1 MHSHPI
7 TTLKLMHERRVLLIG
22 GPPGAG
28 KTTLGRAIA
37 TAMGF
42 VSLTVDD
49 LVVAARGIT
58 TPQTHP
64 ALHPMAGIGHTGYF
78 TDGPADRLIA
88 DAETLQDAFWPAV
101 ERVVRMHATTK
112 VPIVMDWWLL
122 APHLVAA
129 LNVDQVSS
137 LWLYIEPSVLEQRE
151 RTNVD
156 FLAGSDDPD
165 RMLENFMSRSLWRNQ
180 FVASEAQRLG
190 LPALHQDGTLTTD
203 ALVDTALEV
212 LGWER
217 PVQSS

>member
-1 MHSHPI
+1 MHGHPI
-7 TTLKLMHERRVLLIG
+7 TTLKLMHERQVLLIG

-49 LVVAARGIT
+49 LVVAARGVT
-58 TPQTHP
+58 TPRTHP
-64 ALHPMAGIGHTGYF
+64 ALHPMAGIGHTRYF
-78 TDGPADRLIA
+78 TDGPAERLIA
-88 DAETLQDAFWPAV
+88 DAEALQDAFWPAV
-101 ERVVRMHATTK
+101 ERVVRMHGITK
-112 VPIVMDWWLL
+112 GPIVMDWWLL

-129 LNVDQVSS
+129 LDVDQVSS
-137 LWLYIEPSVLEQRE
+137 LWLHIDPTVLEQRE

-156 FLAGSDDPD
+156 FLTGSDDPD

-190 LPALHQDGTLTTD
+190 LPLLNQDGTLPVD
-203 ALVDTALEV
+203 ALVDTALEI
-212 LGWER
+212 LEWER
-217 PVQSS
+217 PVQTS